1 MCDDKNGVNQ
11 VNFNK
16 LRYVIVVAQEKSI
29 TKAAKKLYI
38 SQPSLSQCIRSIEE
52 DIGTELFIRS
62 KSSISLTPAGE
73 AYVEWAKA
81 TIESAK
87 QLESRLNKI
96 KSGAQRQLDIGA
108 SWQRSAALLPE
119 PIDRFYTKVP
129 NCNIR
134 IHEDLNVNLLEFL
147 KNDVIDMEIGVPNP
161 DTVHYMSV
169 PLFQERFLLA
179 ASKEVKIPC
188 TEATP
193 FPCTDTDVIRG
204 KPVVILQEHRYLGRV
219 FRQLLTD
226 LNYIPLKIT
235 ECHNIETLHKLVAKN
250 AGVSLLPEVSVSLRT
265 LPDVNYYTLSD
276 ENMGRTVAAVYKK
289 GSNKVDDILKFIDC
303 LKEYLKTC
311 HYPFNVS

>member
-179 ASKEVKIPC
+179 ASK
-188 TEATP
+188 
-193 FPCTDTDVIRG
+193 DVIRG
-204 KPVVILQEHRYLGRV
+204 KPVVILQEHMYLGRV

>member
-179 ASKEVKIPC
+179 ASKEVQIPC

-204 KPVVILQEHRYLGRV
+204 KPVVILQEHMYLGRV

-235 ECHNIETLHKLVAKN
+235 ECHNIETLHKLVAKTRECRCCRRS
-250 AGVSLLPEVSVSLRT
+250 AFL
-265 LPDVNYYTLSD
+265 
-276 ENMGRTVAAVYKK
+276 
-289 GSNKVDDILKFIDC
+289 
-303 LKEYLKTC
+303 
-311 HYPFNVS
+311 